1 MPDSMADRELPT
13 GTVTFLF
20 TDIEG
25 STKLLRQ
32 LGDAYPDLLSEHHR
46 VLRGA
51 VEEVGG
57 VAIGSEGDSLFAA
70 FGSASAGIAAAVS
83 AQRGLAAHSWPEGSA
98 VRVRMGLHTG
108 EGLVRD
114 RTYVGID
121 VHRAARIAAA
131 GHGGQ
136 TLISDATR
144 ALVAQTLPVGV
155 ELRDLGR
162 HRLKDLAQPEHI
174 FETVISGLPSSFP
187 ALRSLEAAPN
197 NLPAQLTS
205 FIGRGREVAEARR
218 LLGTTRLLTLT
229 GPGGTGK
236 TRLSLQLAAD
246 SISDFADGVFFVPL
260 GPLEE
265 PDLVA
270 PAILAALG
278 LRESPHE
285 PAVSRAIEYLRDRQI
300 LLILDNFEQVLPA
313 AALVGDLLRASTGLS
328 VVVTSRATLHLYGE
342 REFAVPPLSL
352 PGAGADLDPASISQ
366 YEAVAL
372 FIQRAAAVRPDF
384 QVTAANAP
392 AVAEICSRLDGL
404 PLAIELAAA
413 RVKLLPPQAL
423 LARLGQRLEALEAGS
438 RDLPA
443 RQRTLRGAIA
453 WSHDLLD
460 APARRLFARFSIFVD
475 GASLNAAEAVCGDA
489 GLDVLDGLAGLVDQS
504 LIRQEEADGEP
515 RFTMLTT
522 IREFAL
528 EHLAAAGDADAI
540 AARHAAFYVAAA
552 EAAAPGLTGPDQKRL
567 LDECARENGN
577 LRAAINWSIE
587 RPDVETA
594 LRLGF
599 ALWRFWQMRGML
611 QEGAAVLQRILA
623 MPDPDGHK
631 GLRAK
636 ALEAA
641 GSVAYWRGEMPAAM
655 TFYEASLALNRELG
669 DKRSIA
675 NALYNLG
682 FPTLISRGD
691 IGRSRRA
698 FEESLVIYRELDD
711 QAMVARVLWGLGN
724 AYYFSGDNVAARDTL
739 IEDVGLL
746 RNFSDPFSLNWALHT
761 LGLAYS
767 GLGGTVAQSQPLW
780 REALEHFAAVG
791 DISGITIMLGDFA
804 ILANAEGDPLRAV
817 RLNAASD
824 RLAASGGTGLGQMAT
839 GVISVI
845 PDLTG
850 LDPAEVEA
858 AAAEGARMTLDE
870 AVAYT
875 LKKDGHG

>member
-1 MPDSMADRELPT
+1 M
-13 GTVTFLF
+13 
-20 TDIEG
+20 
-25 STKLLRQ
+25 
-32 LGDAYPDLLSEHHR
+32 
-46 VLRGA
+46 
-51 VEEVGG
+51 
-57 VAIGSEGDSLFAA
+57 
-70 FGSASAGIAAAVS
+70 
-83 AQRGLAAHSWPEGSA
+83 
-98 VRVRMGLHTG
+98 
-108 EGLVRD
+108 
-114 RTYVGID
+114 
-121 VHRAARIAAA
+121 
-131 GHGGQ
+131 
-136 TLISDATR
+136 
-144 ALVAQTLPVGV
+144 
-155 ELRDLGR
+155 
-162 HRLKDLAQPEHI
+162 
-174 FETVISGLPSSFP
+174 
-187 ALRSLEAAPN
+187 
-197 NLPAQLTS
+197 
-205 FIGRGREVAEARR
+205 
-218 LLGTTRLLTLT
+218 
-229 GPGGTGK
+229 
-236 TRLSLQLAAD
+236 
-246 SISDFADGVFFVPL
+246 
-260 GPLEE
+260 
-265 PDLVA
+265 
-270 PAILAALG
+270 
-278 LRESPHE
+278 
-285 PAVSRAIEYLRDRQI
+285 
-300 LLILDNFEQVLPA
+300 LPA

-515 RFTMLTT
+515 QFTMLTT

-655 TFYEASLALNRELG
+655 TYYEASLALNRELG